1 MGSATEAG
9 PPGRAIYDSDPV
21 QTSQIGSGRDGEGG
35 PRVVVSV
42 VVVGGLDPG
51 GGAGLIR
58 DLLTARGR
66 GARAVAVGTA
76 WTEQGEGIHRVE
88 PRAGE
93 AVRTALARALA
104 AGPGAVK
111 IGMVPD
117 AAGAAAVETGLDGYR
132 GPIVLDPVLRSSR
145 AGALFRGDPADLL
158 ALARRAT
165 LVTPNAAEAEAL
177 TGRRVGSLDEAAAA
191 GRALVD
197 LGAAAVLVKGGH
209 LGGAG
214 EPATD
219 TLVTAAGLR
228 RFAHARVGGGDV
240 RGTGCALATAIAV
253 ELARGRALDAA
264 LDAATAWLVDA
275 LGHAVRV
282 GDERHLP

>member
-1 MGSATEAG
+1 
-9 PPGRAIYDSDPV
+9 V
-21 QTSQIGSGRDGEGG
+21 QTSQIGSGRDGEGA
-35 PRVVVSV
+35 PRVGASGVVPIV
-42 VVVGGLDPG
+42 LVGGLDPG
-51 GGAGLIR
+51 GGAGLVR
-58 DLLTARGR
+58 DLLTARAR
-66 GARAVAVGTA
+66 GARGIAVGTA
-76 WTEQGEGIHRVE
+76 WTEQGHGVHRVE
-88 PRAGE
+88 PRDPE
-93 AVRTALARALA
+93 AVRAALARAIA

-111 IGMVPD
+111 VGMVPD
-117 AAGAAAVETGLDGYR
+117 VAGAAAVEAGLAGYP

-177 TGRRVGSLDEAAAA
+177 TGRRVGNLDEAAAA
-191 GRALVD
+191 GRALVEAG
-197 LGAAAVLVKGGH
+197 LAAVLVKGGH

-214 EPATD
+214 ELATD
-219 TLVTAAGLR
+219 TLVTAAGVR
-228 RFAHARVGGGDV
+228 RFAHARVAGGDV

-264 LDAATAWLVDA
+264 LDAASAWLVDA
-275 LGHAVRV
+275 LGHAVSV